1 MKNKISV
8 TLDIKVHRGAKRI
21 LVSYRHNPDITNLVR
36 SMGGRYSATH
46 NSWYVRFSEENQAY
60 LKEQLAGYNVLLVAG
75 EKNQDN
81 NRYKNGRKPIAAGAS
96 AYVGNLN
103 NEKKEE
109 IELYRQYLLGQRY
122 SSSTINCY
130 LNFIQSFLAYFNNKA
145 SAYITLR
152 DIHKYNYE
160 VIIKN
165 NYSVSYQRQFIGAV
179 KLFFNYVTHCTFN
192 TDELE
197 RPMKEKTLPTVL
209 SKAEVKQI
217 LLNTKNLKHKAV
229 LSTIYSAGLRIGEV
243 LNLRI
248 TDIDTDRMQIHIKNA
263 KGKKDRY
270 VKMSKAN
277 YMVLKSYLHRY
288 VPKQYLFEGP
298 DNNRYSSSSIRQ
310 VLSRACQKCGIKK
323 HVTPHTLRHSYATH
337 LLELGIDLR
346 YVQAFLGHKKPE
358 TTMIYTHISSEKVD
372 NLANPLDELFKEELI
387 SLTDM
392 RNRNLPKP
400 VLIPENDWGY

>member
-8 TLDIKVHRGAKRI
+8 TLEIEEHRSAKRI
-21 LVSYRHNPDITNLVR
+21 LVSYWHNPDITNLIR

-46 NSWYVRFSEENQAY
+46 NSWYVRFSEDNLVY
-60 LKEQLAGYNVLLVAG
+60 LKEQLAGYNVFFIAD

-81 NRYKNGRKPIAAGAS
+81 IKQQNGSSQIASGAS
-96 AYVGNLN
+96 VYVGNLSK
-103 NEKKEE
+103 EKKDE
-109 IELYRQYLLGQRY
+109 IELYKQYLYGQRY
-122 SSSTINCY
+122 SKSTISSY
-130 LNFIQSFLAYFNNKA
+130 LQFIQSFLGFFHDKP

-165 NYSVSYQRQFIGAV
+165 KYSISYQRQFIGAV
-179 KLFFNYVTHCTFN
+179 KLFFKYVTYCSFD

-197 RPMKEKTLPTVL
+197 RPMKEKRLPTVL

-217 LLNTKNLKHKAV
+217 LVNTRNLKHKAV

-248 TDIDTDRMQIHIKNA
+248 NDIDRDRMQIHIKNA

-277 YMVLKSYLHRY
+277 YMVLKSYLQRY
-288 VPKQYLFEGP
+288 VPKIYLFEGP

-310 VLSRACQKCGIKK
+310 VLRRACQKSGITK

-372 NLANPLDELFKEELI
+372 NLANPLDELFKEELV

-392 RNRNLPKP
+392 HNRNLTKP
-400 VLIPENDWGY
+400 ALIPQNDWGY

>member
-1 MKNKISV
+1 MKTKLGV
-8 TLDIKVHRGAKRI
+8 TLESKVHRGTRRI
-21 LVSYRHNPDITNLVR
+21 LVRYWHNPDINNLVR
-36 SMGGRYSATH
+36 SMGAKYSATH
-46 NSWYVRFSEENQAY
+46 NSWYVKFSEENLAY
-60 LKEQLAGYNVLLVAG
+60 LKEQLVGYNVLFVEG
-75 EKNQDN
+75 EKEQS
-81 NRYKNGRKPIAAGAS
+81 KIEQKKGGRQIASGAS

-103 NEKKEE
+103 DEKKQE
-109 IELYRQYLLGQRY
+109 IELYRQYLYGQRY
-122 SSSTINCY
+122 SISTINSY
-130 LNFIQSFLAYFNNKA
+130 LQFIQSFLGYFQDKQ

-165 NYSVSYQRQFIGAV
+165 RYSISYQRQFIGAV
-179 KLFFNYVTHCTFN
+179 KLFFNYVTHCSFD

-217 LLNTKNLKHKAV
+217 LVNTRNLKHKAV

-248 TDIDTDRMQIHIKNA
+248 NDIDVDRMQIHIKNA

-277 YMVLKSYLHRY
+277 YIVLKSYLHQY
-288 VPKQYLFEGP
+288 LPKLYLFEGP
-298 DNNRYSSSSIRQ
+298 DNRRYSSSSIRQ
-310 VLSRACQKCGIKK
+310 VLSRACQRSGIKK

-372 NLANPLDELFKEELI
+372 NLANPLDELFKEELV

-392 RNRNLPKP
+392 RNRNLTKP
-400 VLIPENDWGY
+400 SLIPKNDWGY